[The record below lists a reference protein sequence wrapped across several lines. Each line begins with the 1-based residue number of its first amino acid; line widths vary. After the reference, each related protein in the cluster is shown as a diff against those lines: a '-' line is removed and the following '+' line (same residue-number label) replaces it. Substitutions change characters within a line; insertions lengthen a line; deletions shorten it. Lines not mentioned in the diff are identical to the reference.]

1 MFARV
6 LLVALAA
13 TAMRLEPVEPF
24 EEAQE
29 MTCDDALTLA
39 KVEEKSATEDAQ
51 FEAAYVKFSSCEKER
66 QAVQEAMQRAQPRAK
81 RFTRP
86 KPTFVE
92 RQIREL
98 KKMAPKIVST
108 LGVRSL
114 LPETCLS
121 RGLRGARL
129 GWITLF
135 SGLCCGRGLLGAV
148 QAQQGSGRGCR
159 AEKGRC
165 LARQGRKEGAVSKTT
180 PTRNKSRRANASIS

>member
-29 MTCDDALTLA
+29 MTCDDALEKLQTLA

-108 LGVRSL
+108 LGVFAAGVVCWVLYKRNK
-114 LPETCLS
+114 
-121 RGLRGARL
+121 AQ
-129 GWITLF
+129 
-135 SGLCCGRGLLGAV
+135 GAV
-148 QAQQGSGRGCR
+148 A
-159 AEKGRC
+159 
-165 LARQGRKEGAVSKTT
+165 ARKKGAVS
-180 PTRNKSRRANASIS
+180 RAKAAKKGQ